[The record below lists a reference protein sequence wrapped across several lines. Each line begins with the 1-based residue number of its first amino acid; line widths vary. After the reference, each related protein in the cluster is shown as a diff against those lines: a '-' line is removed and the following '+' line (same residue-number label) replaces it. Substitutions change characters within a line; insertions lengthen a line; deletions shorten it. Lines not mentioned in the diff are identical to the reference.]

1 MTTVAYNHK
10 DKEIAVDSRFSRGD
24 IISTDTGIKVFKE
37 KGITFVCAG
46 LTSDYKS
53 LIEMWFSMES
63 KDSLMCSAFVIDNGV
78 VYEFGLASDG
88 GISKE
93 ALIENLCKGSG
104 EFWAMAAMDFG
115 CSAKDAV
122 KYAMT
127 RDMYTGGKI
136 RVIKVK

>member
-24 IISTDTGIKVFKE
+24 IISTDNGIKVFKE
-37 KGITFVCAG
+37 KGVTFVCAG
-46 LTSDYKS
+46 LTSGYKS

-63 KDSLMCSAFVIDNGV
+63 KESLMCSAFVVDNGV
-78 VYEFGLASDG
+78 IYEFGLDSDG
-88 GISKE
+88 VLSKE
-93 ALIENLCKGSG
+93 ALSENLCKGSG

-115 CSAKDAV
+115 CSAKEAV